1 MDGAPQPVFTYA
13 ATVVSVYDG
22 DTATLLIDVGFSCFR
37 KEKVRLLR
45 IDAPELTGQTRAA
58 GLASR
63 DYLRAILPFGSSCVV
78 TTIKDKQEK
87 YGRYLAE
94 IYVHDGRNVS
104 DLMVHAGHAVY
115 REY

>member
-1 MDGAPQPVFTYA
+1 MDEIPQPVFTYS
-13 ATVVSVYDG
+13 ATVISVYDG

-45 IDAPELTGQTRAA
+45 IDAPELTGDNRVA

-63 DYLRAILPFGSSCVV
+63 DYLRIVLPFGAECVV
-78 TTIKDKQEK
+78 TTIKDRQEK

-94 IYVHDGRNVS
+94 IYTMDGQNVS

-115 REY
+115 RDY

>member
-1 MDGAPQPVFTYA
+1 MDGTPQPVFTYA

-45 IDAPELTGQTRAA
+45 IDAPELTGETRQA

-63 DYLRAILPFGSSCVV
+63 DYLRALIPFGSHLLSPQSV
-78 TTIKDKQEK
+78 TSRKNTGDIWQRSISLTDEMS
-87 YGRYLAE
+87 A
-94 IYVHDGRNVS
+94 I
-104 DLMVHAGHAVY
+104 
-115 REY
+115 

>member
-1 MDGAPQPVFTYA
+1 VDGTPQPVFTYA

-22 DTATLLIDVGFSCFR
+22 DTATLLIDGGFSCFR

-45 IDAPELTGQTRAA
+45 IDAPELTGQTRSA

-63 DYLRAILPFGSSCVV
+63 DYLRSLLPFGSPCVV

-94 IYVHDGRNVS
+94 LYGPDGKNVS